1 MNIPQRQIEA
11 LTAFGYTVSEAR
23 FLYIVAMHSGY
34 FTARQ
39 FLAFVDAKR
48 GYRTHSLAQK
58 LITQGHATMREYR
71 RNGCIYHLYSRKLYA
86 QLGHENLRNRRR
98 HRLEAIRTRLLA
110 LDFILAN
117 QGYQYLE
124 TEAEKVAYFCDQLH
138 IEKGCL
144 PVKLYMGGPT
154 SQPTLRYFVDKFP
167 LFMSFP
173 RPGFSH
179 GFSPV
184 VTFSYVDPGLETITG
199 FVTHLGQYQP
209 LFRELADFRFVYV
222 SGTRAHFEKAT
233 ALFHSAVKIPLE
245 SDIARDLIRYFRA
258 RSIWNRSEFRT
269 MSKTDLLFFN
279 EAKRRFAGDRFEM
292 LFKNWK
298 AGRIAEADLRAQFL
312 SKAPNRKVYFET
324 YLVPK
329 QPDFRAKDDES
340 G

>member
-1 MNIPQRQIEA
+1 QCQIEA
-11 LTAFGYTVSEAR
+11 LIVFGYTQSEAR

-71 RNGCIYHLYSRKLYA
+71 RNGCIYHWSSSKLYA

-98 HRLEAIRTRLLA
+98 HRLEAIRTRLLG

-124 TEAEKVAYFCDQLH
+124 TEAEKVVYFCDQLH
-138 IEKGCL
+138 IEKAFL

-167 LFMSFP
+167 LFMSSP
-173 RPGFSH
+173 RP

-184 VTFSYVDPGLETITG
+184 VTLSYVDPGLEALTG

-209 LFRELADFRFVYV
+209 LFLELADFRFVYV
-222 SGTRAHFEKAT
+222 SGTRAHFEKA
-233 ALFHSAVKIPLE
+233 AELFNCRVKVPLE
-245 SDIARDLIRYFRA
+245 SDIAGDLIRYFRA
-258 RSIWNRSEFRT
+258 RS
-269 MSKTDLLFFN
+269 
-279 EAKRRFAGDRFEM
+279 
-292 LFKNWK
+292 
-298 AGRIAEADLRAQFL
+298 
-312 SKAPNRKVYFET
+312 
-324 YLVPK
+324 
-329 QPDFRAKDDES
+329 
-340 G
+340 

>member
-1 MNIPQRQIEA
+1 MNIPQRQVEA

-39 FLAFVDAKR
+39 FLTFVNAKR

-86 QLGHENLRNRRR
+86 QLGYENLRNRRR
-98 HRLEAIRTRLLA
+98 HRLEAIQTRLLA

-117 QGYQYLE
+117 LGYQYLE
-124 TEAEKVAYFCDQLH
+124 TEVEKVAYFCDQLH
-138 IEKGCL
+138 IEKACL
-144 PVKLYMGGPT
+144 PVKLYMGGPG

-167 LFMSFP
+167 LFMSSP
-173 RPGFSH
+173 CPGFS
-179 GFSPV
+179 PA
-184 VTFSYVDPGLETITG
+184 VTFSYVDPGLETLTG
-199 FVTHLGQYQP
+199 FVTHLGQYHS

-222 SGTRAHFEKAT
+222 SSTGAHFEKAT
-233 ALFHSAVKIPLE
+233 ERFNSAVKTPLE
-245 SDIARDLIRYFRA
+245 SDIAADLIRYFRA
-258 RSIWNRSEFRT
+258 RSLWNSPEFRT

-279 EAKRRFAGDRFEM
+279 EAKRRFAGDRFET
-292 LFKNWK
+292 LFGSWK
-298 AGRIAEADLRAQFL
+298 EGRIAEAGLRAEFP
-312 SKAPNRKVYFET
+312 SNVPNRKVYFET

>member
-11 LTAFGYTVSEAR
+11 LTAFSYTVSEAR

-98 HRLEAIRTRLLA
+98 HRLEAIQTRLLA

-124 TEAEKVAYFCDQLH
+124 TEAEKVACFCDQLH
-138 IEKGCL
+138 IEKACL

-167 LFMSFP
+167 LFMSSP
-173 RPGFSH
+173 RP

-184 VTFSYVDPGLETITG
+184 VTFSYVDPGLEALTR
-199 FVTHLGQYQP
+199 FVTHLGQYQT

-222 SGTRAHFEKAT
+222 SGTRAHFGKAT
-233 ALFHSAVKIPLE
+233 ELFNSEVKNPLE
-245 SDIARDLIRYFRA
+245 SDIAADLIRYFRS
-258 RSIWNRSEFRT
+258 RSIWNSPEFRT
-269 MSKTDLLFFN
+269 MSKTDLLLFN

-298 AGRIAEADLRAQFL
+298 AGRIAEAELRAQFP
-312 SKAPNRKVYFET
+312 SEVPNRKVYFET

-329 QPDFRAKDDES
+329 QPDFRVKDDES

>member
-1 MNIPQRQIEA
+1 MNMPQRQIEA
-11 LTAFGYTVSEAR
+11 LTAFGYTVSEAC

-58 LITQGHATMREYR
+58 LMTQGHATMREYR

-98 HRLEAIRTRLLA
+98 HRLEAIRTRLLG

-124 TEAEKVAYFCDQLH
+124 TEAEKVAYFCDELH
-138 IEKGCL
+138 IEKACL
-144 PVKLYMGGPT
+144 PVKLYMGGPG

-167 LFMSFP
+167 LFMSSP
-173 RPGFSH
+173 CPV
-179 GFSPV
+179 FSPV
-184 VTFSYVDPGLETITG
+184 VTFSYVDPGVETLTG
-199 FVTHLGQYQP
+199 FVTHLVQYQP
-209 LFRELADFRFVYV
+209 LFRELAEFRFVYV

-233 ALFHSAVKIPLE
+233 ELFNSAVKIPLE
-245 SDIARDLIRYFRA
+245 TDVAPDLIRYFRA
-258 RSIWNRSEFRT
+258 RSIWNSSEFRT
-269 MSKTDLLFFN
+269 VSKTDLLFFN
-279 EAKRRFAGDRFEM
+279 EAKRRFAGDPFET
-292 LFKNWK
+292 LYKNWK
-298 AGRIAEADLRAQFL
+298 AGRIAEAGLRTQFP
-312 SKAPNRKVYFET
+312 SKAPNRKVHFET

-329 QPDFRAKDDES
+329 QPHFRAKDDES

>member
-23 FLYIVAMHSGY
+23 FLYLVAMHSGY
-34 FTARQ
+34 FTTRQ
-39 FLAFVDAKR
+39 FLAFVNAKR

-86 QLGHENLRNRRR
+86 QLGYENLRNRRR
-98 HRLEAIRTRLLA
+98 HRLEAIQTRLLGF
-110 LDFILAN
+110 DFILAN

-124 TEAEKVAYFCDQLH
+124 TEAEKVAYFCDQFY
-138 IEKGCL
+138 IEKACL
-144 PVKLYMGGPT
+144 PVKLYMGGPG
-154 SQPTLRYFVDKFP
+154 SQPTLRYFVDKLP
-167 LFMSFP
+167 LFLGSP
-173 RPGFSH
+173 RP

-184 VTFSYVDPGLETITG
+184 VTFSYVDPGLESLTG
-199 FVTHLGQYQP
+199 FVTHLGQYQT
-209 LFRELADFRFVYV
+209 LFRELADFRFLYI

-233 ALFHSAVKIPLE
+233 ELFNSTVKVPLE
-245 SDIARDLIRYFRA
+245 SDIAADLIRYFRA
-258 RSIWNRSEFRT
+258 RSIWNSSEFRT
-269 MSKTDLLFFN
+269 VSKTDLLFFN
-279 EAKRRFAGDRFEM
+279 EAKRRFAGDRFET
-292 LFKNWK
+292 LFKDWK
-298 AGRIAEADLRAQFL
+298 AGRIAEAELRAEFP
-312 SKAPNRKVYFET
+312 SKVPNRKVYFEA

>member
-11 LTAFGYTVSEAR
+11 LTAFGYTISEAR
-23 FLYIVAMHSGY
+23 FLYIVALHSGY

-71 RNGCIYHLYSRKLYA
+71 RNGCIYHLYSRRLYA

-110 LDFILAN
+110 LDFILAH
-117 QGYQYLE
+117 QGFQYLE
-124 TEAEKVAYFCDQLH
+124 TEAEKLAYFCEQLH
-138 IEKGCL
+138 IEKACL

-154 SQPTLRYFVDKFP
+154 SPPTLRYFVDKFP
-167 LFMSFP
+167 LFLSSP
-173 RPGFSH
+173 RPS
-179 GFSPV
+179 FSPV
-184 VTFSYVDPGLETITG
+184 VTFSYVDPGLEALTG
-199 FVTHLGQYQP
+199 FVTHLGQYQT
-209 LFRELADFRFVYV
+209 LFRELTDFRFIYI
-222 SGTRAHFEKAT
+222 SSTPAHFEKAT
-233 ALFHSAVKIPLE
+233 ELFNSAVKIPLE
-245 SDIARDLIRYFRA
+245 SDIAADLIRYFRA
-258 RSIWNRSEFRT
+258 RSIWNSSEFRT
-269 MSKTDLLFFN
+269 VSKTDLLFFN
-279 EAKRRFAGDRFEM
+279 EAKRRFVGDHFET
-292 LFKNWK
+292 LFRNWK
-298 AGRIAEADLRAQFL
+298 AGRITEAEVRAEFPA
-312 SKAPNRKVYFET
+312 KAPNRKVYFET

>member
-1 MNIPQRQIEA
+1 MNIPQCQVEA

-34 FTARQ
+34 FAARQ

-71 RNGCIYHLYSRKLYA
+71 RSGCIYHLYSRKIYA

-98 HRLEAIRTRLLA
+98 HRLEAIRTRLLG

-124 TEAEKVAYFCDQLH
+124 TEAEKLAYFCDQLH
-138 IEKGCL
+138 IEKVCL
-144 PVKLYMGGPT
+144 PVKLYMGGPG

-167 LFMSFP
+167 LFLSSP
-173 RPGFSH
+173 GPGFA
-179 GFSPV
+179 PV
-184 VTFSYVDPGLETITG
+184 VTFSHVDPGLETLTG
-199 FVTHLGQYQP
+199 FVTHLGQYQA

-222 SGTRAHFEKAT
+222 SGTRAHFEKVT
-233 ALFHSAVKIPLE
+233 ELFNSAVKIPLE

-258 RSIWNRSEFRT
+258 RSIWNSSEFRT
-269 MSKTDLLFFN
+269 VSKADLLFFN
-279 EAKRRFAGDRFEM
+279 EAKRRFAGDRFET
-292 LFKNWK
+292 LFRNWK
-298 AGRIAEADLRAQFL
+298 AGHIAEAELRAEFP
-312 SKAPNRKVYFET
+312 SKVPNRKVYFET
-324 YLVPK
+324 YLVPE
-329 QPDFRAKDDES
+329 QQDFRAKDDES

>member
-1 MNIPQRQIEA
+1 MNMPRRQIEA

-39 FLAFVDAKR
+39 FLGYVDAKR

-71 RNGCIYHLYSRKLYA
+71 RNGCIYHLYSRRFYA

-98 HRLEAIRTRLLA
+98 HRLEAIRTRLLG
-110 LDFILAN
+110 LDFILAH

-124 TEAEKVAYFCDQLH
+124 TEAEKVAYFCDQLR
-138 IEKGCL
+138 IEKACL

-154 SQPTLRYFVDKFP
+154 TQPTLRYFVDKFP
-167 LFMSFP
+167 LFLSVP
-173 RPGFSH
+173 RL

-184 VTFSYVDPGLETITG
+184 VTFSYVDPGLEAVAG
-199 FVTHLGQYQP
+199 FVTHLGQYQT
-209 LFRELADFRFVYV
+209 LFRELADFRFLYV
-222 SGTRAHFEKAT
+222 SSTPAHFEKVT
-233 ALFHSAVKIPLE
+233 ELFNSTIKIPLE
-245 SDIARDLIRYFRA
+245 SDIAADLIWYFRA
-258 RSIWNRSEFRT
+258 RSIWNSSEFRT
-269 MSKTDLLFFN
+269 VSKTDLLFFN
-279 EAKRRFAGDRFEM
+279 EAKRRFVGDRFET
-292 LFKNWK
+292 LFRNWK
-298 AGRIAEADLRAQFL
+298 AGRITEAGLRAEFP
-312 SKAPNRKVYFET
+312 SNAPNRKVYFET

>member
-11 LTAFGYTVSEAR
+11 LTAFAYTVSEAR

-39 FLAFVDAKR
+39 FLAFIDAKR

-71 RNGCIYHLYSRKLYA
+71 RNGCIYHLHSRKLYA
-86 QLGHENLRNRRR
+86 QLGHEHLRNRRR
-98 HRLEAIRTRLLA
+98 HRLEAIQTRLLG

-138 IEKGCL
+138 IEKACL
-144 PVKLYMGGPT
+144 PVKLYTGGPE
-154 SQPTLRYFVDKFP
+154 SKPTLRYFVDKFP
-167 LFMSFP
+167 LFLSAP
-173 RPGFSH
+173 RP

-184 VTFSYVDPGLETITG
+184 VTFSYVDPGLEAVAG
-199 FVTHLGQYQP
+199 FVTHLGHYQT
-209 LFRELADFRFVYV
+209 LFRELADFRFLYV
-222 SGTRAHFEKAT
+222 ASTPAHFEKVT
-233 ALFHSAVKIPLE
+233 ELFNSTIKIPLE
-245 SDIARDLIRYFRA
+245 SDIAGDLIRYFRA
-258 RSIWNRSEFRT
+258 RSIWNSPEFRT
-269 MSKTDLLFFN
+269 LSKTDLLFFN
-279 EAKRRFAGDRFEM
+279 EAKRRFAGDRFET
-292 LFKNWK
+292 LFRNWK
-298 AGRIAEADLRAQFL
+298 AGRIAEAELRGQFP
-312 SKAPNRKVYFET
+312 SKVPNRKVYFET

-329 QPDFRAKDDES
+329 QSDFRAKDDES

>member
-58 LITQGHATMREYR
+58 LTTQGHATMREYR
-71 RNGCIYHLYSRKLYA
+71 HNGCIYHLYSRKLYA

-98 HRLEAIRTRLLA
+98 HRLETVRTRLLG

-124 TEAEKVAYFCDQLH
+124 TEAEKVAYFCDQLR
-138 IEKGCL
+138 IEKACL

-154 SQPTLRYFVDKFP
+154 SQSTLRYFIDKFP
-167 LFMSFP
+167 LFLSAP
-173 RPGFSH
+173 RL

-184 VTFSYVDPGLETITG
+184 VTFSYVDPGLEAVTG
-199 FVTHLGQYQP
+199 FVTHLGQYQT
-209 LFRELADFRFVYV
+209 LFRELADFRFLYV
-222 SGTRAHFEKAT
+222 SSTPAHFEKVT
-233 ALFHSAVKIPLE
+233 ELFNSTIKIPLE
-245 SDIARDLIRYFRA
+245 SDIAADLIRYFRA
-258 RSIWNRSEFRT
+258 RSLWNSSEFRT
-269 MSKTDLLFFN
+269 VSKTDLLFFN
-279 EAKRRFAGDRFEM
+279 EAKRRFAGDRFET
-292 LFKNWK
+292 LFKTWK
-298 AGRIAEADLRAQFL
+298 AGGITEAELRAEFP

-324 YLVPK
+324 YLIPK

>member
-1 MNIPQRQIEA
+1 MNIPERQIEA

-48 GYRTHSLAQK
+48 GYRTHSLTQK

-86 QLGHENLRNRRR
+86 QLGYENLRNRRR
-98 HRLEAIRTRLLA
+98 HRLEAIQTRLLG

-124 TEAEKVAYFCDQLH
+124 TEAEKVAYLCDQLH
-138 IEKGCL
+138 IEKAYL
-144 PVKLYMGGPT
+144 PVKLYMGGPG
-154 SQPTLRYFVDKFP
+154 SQPTLRSFVDKFP
-167 LFMSFP
+167 LFLSSP
-173 RPGFSH
+173 RPR
-179 GFSPV
+179 FSPV
-184 VTFSYVDPGLETITG
+184 VTFSYVDPGHEALTG
-199 FVTHLGQYQP
+199 FVTHLGQYQT
-209 LFRELADFRFVYV
+209 LFRELADFRFVYI

-233 ALFHSAVKIPLE
+233 ELFNSTVKISLE
-245 SDIARDLIRYFRA
+245 SDIAGDLIRYFRA
-258 RSIWNRSEFRT
+258 RSIWNSSEFRT
-269 MSKTDLLFFN
+269 LGKTDLLFFN
-279 EAKRRFAGDRFEM
+279 EAKRRFAGDRFET
-292 LFKNWK
+292 LFKSWK
-298 AGRIAEADLRAQFL
+298 ASRIAEADLRAEFP
-312 SKAPNRKVYFET
+312 SKVRNRKVYFET

>member
-117 QGYQYLE
+117 QEYQYLE
-124 TEAEKVAYFCDQLH
+124 TEAEKIAYFCDQLH
-138 IEKGCL
+138 IGKVYL
-144 PVKLYMGGPT
+144 PVKLYIGGPD
-154 SQPTLRYFVDKFP
+154 SQPTLRYFVDKSP
-167 LFMSFP
+167 LFLGAP
-173 RPGFSH
+173 RP

-184 VTFSYVDPGLETITG
+184 VTFSYIDPGLEALTG
-199 FVTHLGQYQP
+199 FVTHLGQYQA
-209 LFRELADFRFVYV
+209 LFRELADFGFVYI
-222 SGTRAHFEKAT
+222 SGTPAHFEKAT
-233 ALFHSAVKIPLE
+233 QLFHSQVKVPLE
-245 SDIARDLIRYFRA
+245 SDIAGDLIRYFRA
-258 RSIWNRSEFRT
+258 RSIWTSSEFRT
-269 MSKTDLLFFN
+269 MSKTELLFLDG
-279 EAKRRFAGDRFEM
+279 AKRRFAGDRFEA

-298 AGRIAEADLRAQFL
+298 AGRIAEAELRAEFP
-312 SKAPNRKVYFET
+312 SKVTNRKVYFET
-324 YLVPK
+324 YLVSK
-329 QPDFRAKDDES
+329 HADFRAKDDES

>member
-11 LTAFGYTVSEAR
+11 LTAFGYSTSEAR
-23 FLYIVAMHSGY
+23 FLYLVAMHSGY

-39 FLAFVDAKR
+39 FLGFVDAKR

-98 HRLEAIRTRLLA
+98 HRLEAIRTRLLG

-117 QGYQYLE
+117 QEYQYLE
-124 TEAEKVAYFCDQLH
+124 TEAEKIAYFCDQLH
-138 IEKGCL
+138 IGKVYL
-144 PVKLYMGGPT
+144 PVKLYMGGPG

-167 LFMSFP
+167 LFLGAP
-173 RPGFSH
+173 HP

-184 VTFSYVDPGLETITG
+184 VTFSYIDPGLEALTG
-199 FVTHLGQYQP
+199 FVSHLRQYQT
-209 LFRELADFRFVYV
+209 LFRELADFRFVYI
-222 SGTRAHFEKAT
+222 SGTPTHFEKAT
-233 ALFHSAVKIPLE
+233 DLFHSSVKVPLE
-245 SDIARDLIRYFRA
+245 SDTAGDLIRYFRA
-258 RSIWNRSEFRT
+258 LSVWNSSEFRT
-269 MSKTDLLFFN
+269 MSKTELLFLDG
-279 EAKRRFAGDRFEM
+279 AKRRFAGDHFET

-298 AGRIAEADLRAQFL
+298 AGRIAEAELLAEFP
-312 SKAPNRKVYFET
+312 SKVTNRKVYFET

>member
-1 MNIPQRQIEA
+1 MNIPQRQIEG

-48 GYRTHSLAQK
+48 GYRTRSLAQK
-58 LITQGHATMREYR
+58 LITQGHATIREYR

-110 LDFILAN
+110 LDFILGN

-124 TEAEKVAYFCDQLH
+124 TEAEKLAYFC
-138 IEKGCL
+138 
-144 PVKLYMGGPT
+144 
-154 SQPTLRYFVDKFP
+154 DKFP
-167 LFMSFP
+167 LFMSSP
-173 RPGFSH
+173 RPGFS
-179 GFSPV
+179 PV
-184 VTFSYVDPGLETITG
+184 VSFSYVDPGLETLTG

-222 SGTRAHFEKAT
+222 SSTGAHFEKAT
-233 ALFHSAVKIPLE
+233 ELFNSAVKIPLE

-258 RSIWNRSEFRT
+258 RSIWNS
-269 MSKTDLLFFN
+269 
-279 EAKRRFAGDRFEM
+279 
-292 LFKNWK
+292 
-298 AGRIAEADLRAQFL
+298 
-312 SKAPNRKVYFET
+312 P
-324 YLVPK
+324 
-329 QPDFRAKDDES
+329 
-340 G
+340 

>member
-1 MNIPQRQIEA
+1 MNIPQRQVEA

-39 FLAFVDAKR
+39 FLAFVEAKR

-71 RNGCIYHLYSRKLYA
+71 RSGCIYHLYSRKLYA

-110 LDFILAN
+110 LDFILGN
-117 QGYQYLE
+117 QEYQYLE
-124 TEAEKVAYFCDQLH
+124 TEAEKVAYFCDELH
-138 IEKGCL
+138 IEKACL

-167 LFMSFP
+167 LFLSVP
-173 RPGFSH
+173 RL

-184 VTFSYVDPGLETITG
+184 VTFSYVDPGLEAVVG
-199 FVTHLGQYQP
+199 FVTHLGQYQT
-209 LFRELADFRFVYV
+209 LFRELSDFRFLYV
-222 SGTRAHFEKAT
+222 SSTPAHFEKIT
-233 ALFHSAVKIPLE
+233 ELFNSTIKIPFE
-245 SDIARDLIRYFRA
+245 SDIAADLIRYFRA
-258 RSIWNRSEFRT
+258 RSIWNSSEFRT
-269 MSKTDLLFFN
+269 VSKTDLLFFN
-279 EAKRRFAGDRFEM
+279 EAKRRFAGDRFET
-292 LFKNWK
+292 LFKTWK
-298 AGRIAEADLRAQFL
+298 AGRITEAELRAEFPA
-312 SKAPNRKVYFET
+312 KAPNRKVSFET

-329 QPDFRAKDDES
+329 QPDFRAKDDKSE
-340 G
+340 

>member
-11 LTAFGYTVSEAR
+11 LTAFGYTVPEAR
-23 FLYIVAMHSGY
+23 FLQIVAIHSGY

-48 GYRTHSLAQK
+48 GYRTHSLTQK

-71 RNGCIYHLYSRKLYA
+71 HNGCIYHLYSRKLYA

-98 HRLEAIRTRLLA
+98 HRLEAIRTRLLG

-124 TEAEKVAYFCDQLH
+124 TEAEKVAYFCDQLR
-138 IEKGCL
+138 IEKACL

-167 LFMSFP
+167 LFLSVP
-173 RPGFSH
+173 RLGFS
-179 GFSPV
+179 SV
-184 VTFSYVDPGLETITG
+184 VTFSYVDPGLEAVAG
-199 FVTHLGQYQP
+199 FVTHLGQYQT
-209 LFRELADFRFVYV
+209 LFRELADFRFLYV
-222 SGTRAHFEKAT
+222 SSTPAHFEKIT
-233 ALFHSAVKIPLE
+233 ELFNSTIKIPLE
-245 SDIARDLIRYFRA
+245 SDIAADLIRYFRA
-258 RSIWNRSEFRT
+258 RSIWNSSEFRT
-269 MSKTDLLFFN
+269 VSKTDLLFFN
-279 EAKRRFAGDRFEM
+279 EAKRRFAGDHFET
-292 LFKNWK
+292 LFRNWK
-298 AGRIAEADLRAQFL
+298 AGRITEAELRAEFPA
-312 SKAPNRKVYFET
+312 KAPNRKVYFET

>member
-39 FLAFVDAKR
+39 FLVFVDAKR

-110 LDFILAN
+110 LDFILVN
-117 QGYQYLE
+117 QGHEYLE

-138 IEKGCL
+138 IEKACL

-154 SQPTLRYFVDKFP
+154 STPALRYFVDKFP
-167 LFMSFP
+167 LFMSSP
-173 RPGFSH
+173 RP

-184 VTFSYVDPGLETITG
+184 VTFSYVDPALEALTG
-199 FVTHLGQYQP
+199 FVTHLGQYQT
-209 LFRELADFRFVYV
+209 LFRELADFRFFYV
-222 SGTRAHFEKAT
+222 SGTRAHFDKAT
-233 ALFHSAVKIPLE
+233 ELFNSAVKTPLE

-258 RSIWNRSEFRT
+258 RSIWNSPEFRT
-269 MSKTDLLFFN
+269 LGKTELLFFN
-279 EAKRRFAGDRFEM
+279 EAKRRFAGDHFEI
-292 LFKNWK
+292 LFKSWK
-298 AGRIAEADLRAQFL
+298 AGRIAEAELRAEFP
-312 SKAPNRKVYFET
+312 SKVPNRKVYFET

>member
-1 MNIPQRQIEA
+1 MNIPQCQIEA
-11 LTAFGYTVSEAR
+11 LTAFGYTQSEAR

-39 FLAFVDAKR
+39 FLAFVHAKR

-71 RNGCIYHLYSRKLYA
+71 RSGCIYHLYSRKLYA

-98 HRLEAIRTRLLA
+98 HRLEAVRTRLLA
-110 LDFILAN
+110 LDFILGN

-124 TEAEKVAYFCDQLH
+124 TEAEKLAYFCGQLH
-138 IEKGCL
+138 IEKACL

-167 LFMSFP
+167 LFMSSP
-173 RPGFSH
+173 RPGFS
-179 GFSPV
+179 PV
-184 VTFSYVDPGLETITG
+184 ASFSYVDPGLETLTG

-209 LFRELADFRFVYV
+209 LFRELADFRFIYV
-222 SGTRAHFEKAT
+222 SSTGAHFEKAT
-233 ALFHSAVKIPLE
+233 ELFNAAVKIPLE
-245 SDIARDLIRYFRA
+245 SDIAGDLIRYFRA
-258 RSIWNRSEFRT
+258 RSIWNSSEFRT
-269 MSKTDLLFFN
+269 LGKTDLLFFN
-279 EAKRRFAGDRFEM
+279 EAKHRFADDRFEM

-298 AGRIAEADLRAQFL
+298 AGRIADAELRAQFL
-312 SKAPNRKVYFET
+312 SKVPTRKVHFET

-329 QPDFRAKDDES
+329 LPDFRAKDDES